1 MSAKRTGLGRG
12 LEALLGDVDISPPPV
27 PVGQGH
33 NQDQNNS
40 DERRSP
46 PPDSGL
52 KMIAVDLLSRGTYQP
67 RQTMRQDTLEE
78 LADSIRAQGV
88 IQPIIVRPLA
98 STDATGA
105 RRYEIVAGERRWR
118 AAQLA
123 GLSEL
128 PAVVRD
134 MPDSAA
140 IAVALIENIQRE
152 NLSPLEEAQSLRRLI
167 DEFELTHQQAAD
179 AIGRSRTAVTNLLR
193 LLDLG
198 IEAKALVQAG
208 KLEMG
213 HARALL
219 AITQPRV
226 QADIAALIARK
237 GLSVRA
243 TEMLVKKTLAGG
255 DKKPS
260 QAGAGEDPNIR
271 HLQDDLSGKLGAQVS
286 IQHRA
291 KGNGKLVVTYN
302 SLDELEG
309 ILAHIK

>member
-12 LEALLGDVDISPPPV
+12 LDALLGDVDISPPPV
-27 PVGQGH
+27 AIGHGQDDGH
-33 NQDQNNS
+33 GPASS
-40 DERRSP
+40 DN
-46 PPDSGL
+46 GL
-52 KMIAVDLLSRGTYQP
+52 KMISVDLLRRGTYQP
-67 RQTMRQDTLEE
+67 RKAMRQDALEE
-78 LADSIRAQGV
+78 LADSIRAQGL

-98 STDATGA
+98 TTDVSGA

-123 GLSEL
+123 GLGEV
-128 PAVVRD
+128 PAVVREI
-134 MPDSAA
+134 PDSAA

-152 NLSPLEEAQSLRRLI
+152 NLTPLEEAESLRRLI

-179 AIGRSRTAVTNLLR
+179 AIGRSRTAVSNLLR

-198 IEAKALVQAG
+198 DEAKELVQAG
-208 KLEMG
+208 ELEMG

-219 AITQPRV
+219 SITSPRV
-226 QADIAALIARK
+226 QAELAALIARR

-243 TEMLVKKTLAGG
+243 TEALVKKTLKGRG
-255 DKKPS
+255 VSPKTVSD
-260 QAGAGEDPNIR
+260 DPNIR
-271 HLQDDLSGKLGAQVS
+271 QLQDDLSGRLGAQVT

-291 KGNGKLVVTYN
+291 KGNGKLVVTYH

-309 ILAHIK
+309 ILEHIK

>member
-1 MSAKRTGLGRG
+1 MSVKRTGLGRG
-12 LEALLGDVDISPPPV
+12 LDALLGDIDMSPAPVAIGDAPPATSLD
-27 PVGQGH
+27 
-33 NQDQNNS
+33 N
-40 DERRSP
+40 
-46 PPDSGL
+46 GL
-52 KMIAVDLLSRGTYQP
+52 KMIPLDLLRRGAYQP
-67 RQTMRQDTLEE
+67 RQAMSQTGLEE

-88 IQPIIVRPLA
+88 IQPIAVRPLTT
-98 STDATGA
+98 TDASGTQH
-105 RRYEIVAGERRWR
+105 YEIVAGERRWR

-123 GLSEL
+123 GLSEI
-128 PAVVRD
+128 PAVVRQ

-152 NLSPLEEAQSLRRLI
+152 NLTPLEEAQSLRRLI

-179 AIGRSRTAVTNLLR
+179 AIGRSRTAVSNLLR

-198 IEAKALVQAG
+198 DEAKALVRAG

-219 AITQPRV
+219 AITRPAV
-226 QADIAALIARK
+226 QGEVAAQIARQ

-243 TEMLVKKTLAGG
+243 TEALVKKILAGG
-255 DKKPS
+255 GSKS
-260 QAGAGEDPNIR
+260 SGRAGTDPNIR
-271 HLQDDLSGKLGAQVS
+271 HLQDDLSARLGAQVT

-291 KGNGKLVVTYN
+291 KGNGKVVVSYH
-302 SLDELEG
+302 SLEELEG